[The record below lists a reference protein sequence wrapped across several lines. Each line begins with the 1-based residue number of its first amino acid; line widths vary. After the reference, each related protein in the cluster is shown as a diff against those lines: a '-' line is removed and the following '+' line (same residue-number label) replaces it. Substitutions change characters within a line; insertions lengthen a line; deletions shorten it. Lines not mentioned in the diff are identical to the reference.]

1 MSRKITVT
9 LSDKA
14 ETYFNLV
21 KATLDRGEG
30 DLLTNSQIISEIL
43 EVNAD
48 FETLTE
54 DSLCNWIDEN
64 FPLHYKE
71 TGY

>member
-1 MSRKITVT
+1 MSKKITVT

-14 ETYFNLV
+14 EKYFHQV

-30 DLLTNSQIISEIL
+30 ELLTYSEIISEIL

-48 FETLTE
+48 FEMLTE
-54 DSLCNWIDEN
+54 GDLCGWIDDN

-71 TGY
+71 TGN